1 MVISIIALL
10 IAMLLPAVKRAR
22 ELARRAVC
30 ASNQRALG
38 IAVIMYRSDFAG
50 TFPPPHFK
58 NYPQGAPKDPAV
70 SPPHQ
75 SLAATLWPDYVALRE
90 VFFDPSRGANLIK
103 EWDCCQSRSIG
114 YYYMARYTVPTHYPY
129 PATRR
134 HDGADRMILQCKAAD
149 VIDGDHHAHLRGTL
163 EGVNALYVGGHV
175 QWVAEEQLMDP
186 VNTGV
191 DWWYRWVPNAGY

>member
-1 MVISIIALL
+1 
-10 IAMLLPAVKRAR
+10 
-22 ELARRAVC
+22 
-30 ASNQRALG
+30 
-38 IAVIMYRSDFAG
+38 MYRSDFAD

-90 VFFDPSRGANLIK
+90 VFFDPSRVDYLIK
-103 EWDCCQSRSIG
+103 KWDCCESRSIG

-134 HDGADRMILQCKAAD
+134 HDGADRMILQDWAAETTLSMSAD
-149 VIDGDHHAHLRGTL
+149 VKGVAGYDHHTHRPGTL

-186 VNTGV
+186 INTGV
-191 DWWYRWVPNAGY
+191 DLWYRWVPNAGY